1 MHTFDLV
8 RGKKVEIAKQGLIK
22 FLVHEWAK
30 FLVEMDLDFLDI
42 SDQIYFSRVVRSYIL
57 NKELIVIS
65 V

>member
-22 FLVHEWAK
+22 FLVHEVLGRDGFRFFGYFGSNI
-30 FLVEMDLDFLDI
+30 FL
-42 SDQIYFSRVVRSYIL
+42 VVRSYIL

>member
-42 SDQIYFSRVVRSYIL
+42 YQIYFS
-57 NKELIVIS
+57 
-65 V
+65 